1 MVDLLYHFSS
11 HPALVSA
18 SVGSEFR
25 LDPGTQNAEGLG
37 VYFAESPRKGA
48 SDALVTGGKSCT
60 GCVVIDRPATKSGWW
75 VTSAAVARKKNRAK
89 SWHTAG
95 SSLILRVT
103 RIESGE
109 DPLFYCE
116 VLEKT
121 FVEALKPN
129 YR

>member
-1 MVDLLYHFSS
+1 MENLYHFSS

-37 VYFAESPRKGA
+37 VYFSEVPRKGA
-48 SDALVTGGKSCT
+48 SDALVTGWKTCT
-60 GCVVIDRPATKSGWW
+60 GCVVINRPTTKQGWW
-75 VTSAAVARKKNRAK
+75 VTSAAVAKKKNRAK
-89 SWHTAG
+89 SWHTSG
-95 SSLILRVT
+95 SSLILRVS

-109 DPLFYCE
+109 DRFYYCD

-121 FVEALKPN
+121 SVEARKPN